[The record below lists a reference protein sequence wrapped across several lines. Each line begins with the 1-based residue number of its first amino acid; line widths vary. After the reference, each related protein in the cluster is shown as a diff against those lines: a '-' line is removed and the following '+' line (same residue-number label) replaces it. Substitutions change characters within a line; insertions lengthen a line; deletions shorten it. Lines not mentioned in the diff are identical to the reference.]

1 MAERVDGAAAGAG
14 GTAAGEAAARNG
26 GTGGTPASG
35 AAGVEIVRRP
45 HVENFIRWSAD
56 KPNVLVLTA
65 DLTNSCEVGKWRDTY
80 PERYFSMG
88 MAEQNM
94 MGFAAGLAREGFEPW
109 LHTFAVF
116 LYRRPLDQLLMS
128 VAYPALPVRLIGF
141 LPGVT
146 TPGGVTHQAIDDL
159 AVMRAV
165 PNMTVLSTGD
175 ATEVE
180 SVLDVIHAQPGPV
193 YVRML
198 RGEMPRLFPQ
208 DEPFELG
215 RCRDLTP
222 GNGPQTEVL
231 VLTEGICT
239 EEALR
244 ALPIVRERGVA
255 VRHLHISTLKPF
267 DDPVVLEALAGEH
280 RVVITMENHLRVGGL
295 GSAVAEVLAEQGAG
309 VPLIRL
315 GLDDAYAHGASQKY
329 LLAEYGLDANALVR
343 AVERGLGRD
352 LGIDES
358 DLAEVRVVDVHSSA
372 KAEAL

>member
-1 MAERVDGAAAGAG
+1 M
-14 GTAAGEAAARNG
+14 T
-26 GTGGTPASG
+26 
-35 AAGVEIVRRP
+35 EIVRRP
-45 HVENFIRWSAD
+45 HLENFVRWSAD
-56 KPNVLVLTA
+56 KPHVLVLTA
-65 DLTNSCEVGKWRDTY
+65 DLTNSCEVGPWRDAY

-94 MGFAAGLAREGFEPW
+94 LGFAAGLAREGFEPW

-146 TPGGVTHQAIDDL
+146 TPGGVTHQAIEDV

-180 SVLDVIHAQPGPV
+180 TVLDVVHAAPGPV

-198 RGEMPRLFPQ
+198 RGEMPRLFPA

-215 RCRDLTP
+215 KARDLSPDTDP
-222 GNGPQTEVL
+222 ADVL

-244 ALPIVRERGVA
+244 AVPAVRERGVR

-267 DDPVVLEALAGEH
+267 DDPVVLAALAQPH
-280 RVVITMENHLRVGGL
+280 QRVITMENHLRVGWL
-295 GSAVAEVLAEQGAG
+295 GSAVADVLSETGAG
-309 VPLIRL
+309 IPLTRL
-315 GLDDAYAHGASQKY
+315 GLGDTYAHGASQRY
-329 LLAEYGLDANALVR
+329 LLAEYGMDAAALVR
-343 AVERGLGRD
+343 AVEQAVGRD
-352 LGIDES
+352 LGIADG
-358 DLAEVRVVDVHSSA
+358 DFTDVRITDVHSTA

>member
-1 MAERVDGAAAGAG
+1 M
-14 GTAAGEAAARNG
+14 
-26 GTGGTPASG
+26 
-35 AAGVEIVRRP
+35 VEIVRRP

-56 KPNVLVLTA
+56 KPEVLVLTA

-128 VAYPALPVRLIGF
+128 VAYPALPVRLVGF

-146 TPGGVTHQAIDDL
+146 TPGGVTHQAIDDV

-165 PNMTVLSTGD
+165 PNMTILSTGD

-180 SVLDVIHAQPGPV
+180 SVLDVAHAQPGPV
-193 YVRML
+193 YIRML
-198 RGEMPRLFPQ
+198 RGELPRLFPT

-215 RCRDLTP
+215 KCRDLSP
-222 GNGPQTEVL
+222 DAGPADVL

-244 ALPIVRERGVA
+244 ALPIVRERGVS

-267 DDPVVLEALAGEH
+267 DDPTVLDALASGPKM
-280 RVVITMENHLRVGGL
+280 VVTMENHLRVGGL
-295 GSAVAEVLAEQGAG
+295 GSAVAEAMAERGIG
-309 VPLIRL
+309 VPLTRL
-315 GLDDAYAHGASQKY
+315 GLDDTYAHGASQRY
-329 LLAEYGLDANALVR
+329 LLAEYGMDAAALVT
-343 AVERGLGRD
+343 AIEAGLGTD
-352 LGIDES
+352 LGIDVE